1 MKWSLARISLLVSL
15 CTRLLLGGGTKAQTG
30 TSTIRG
36 EISDAQGKVIGGA
49 TVTLKNPSV
58 GFSRTQTTGAAGGY
72 SFELIP
78 PGDYVLEVEVKGF
91 KKVVRNVTA
100 LVGSVS
106 TADLQLEVG
115 SMNEVVQVEAG
126 AAVVAINTEDA
137 TLGNTFETDQ
147 ISTPVLPLN
156 SEATEEFRLTT
167 LNAPASQGRSSAA
180 QVNLVTKS
188 GTNSFHGAGFE
199 SYRGPGWTSNN
210 FFNNRTINPT
220 TGQPLPKPA
229 VVRHTFGGGVGGPI
243 IKDKLFFFYSFEGKR
258 ESRQGTAVRVV
269 PLPSMGQ
276 GQLRYIDTSGNVQTL
291 TTAQLNQAFS
301 VVGINSAAVAV
312 FANAAQKYVANDFT
326 VGDSTANRLLNTA
339 GFRFN
344 FPLTFRDNSHI
355 LKLDTNLTSKQTGF
369 IRFNYVYNHDG
380 LANGPQFPDTFTPTQ
395 WSHPW
400 GFVLGHT
407 WTIGSNLVNN
417 LRYGLTRQS
426 FSTLGD
432 HNGNFYSFRFVFN
445 NLTDNP
451 QVFTT
456 SRRTPV
462 HNILDDVSWVKGRH
476 TFQIGANIRMV
487 SNNRITFT
495 NAYDFAQTNPSGY
508 QQGGNVVSDAVSQ
521 YLAQN
526 NLPPMVSV
534 SETQNAGTALI
545 GRFSQYTVN
554 LTYDH
559 SGNLVAAGSP
569 TNRTFA
575 TQSYDTYVQDA
586 WKLRR
591 DLTLTI
597 GLRYG

>member
-344 FPLTFRDNSHI
+344 FPISLKENSHI
-355 LKLDTNLTSKQTGF
+355 LKRDTKLSSKQTAF
-369 IRFNYVYNHDG
+369 IRLNYISDHDTIVNVTG
-380 LANGPQFPDTFTPTQ
+380 AGPQFPDTPIPTV
-395 WSHPW
+395 WSHPE
-400 GFVLGHT
+400 GFVVGHT
-407 WTIGSNLVNN
+407 WAIGSNLVNN
-417 LRYGLTRQS
+417 VRYGLTRES
-426 FSTLGD
+426 FSQIGD
-432 HNGNFYSFRFVFN
+432 HTGNQYSFRFVFDNVTN
-445 NLTDNP
+445 NP
-451 QVFTT
+451 AFFST
-456 SRRTPV
+456 SRVTPV
-462 HNILDDVSWVKGRH
+462 HNILDDVAWIKNKH
-476 TFQIGANIRMV
+476 TIQMGTNIRLI
-487 SNNRITFT
+487 SNNRVTFT

-508 QQGGNVVSDAVSQ
+508 QQGGNVVSDAVSN
-521 YLAQN
+521 YLAAN
-526 NLPPMVSV
+526 NLPAMVSV
-534 SETQNAGTALI
+534 SET
-545 GRFSQYTVN
+545 
-554 LTYDH
+554 
-559 SGNLVAAGSP
+559 
-569 TNRTFA
+569 
-575 TQSYDTYVQDA
+575 
-586 WKLRR
+586 
-591 DLTLTI
+591 
-597 GLRYG
+597 